1 MKRNFAD
8 QPTQGGGT
16 LVLNPNDFIGATPKG
31 VFTPS
36 PRFIDN
42 CNNCNMNTKM
52 NATGDSYSGGYYS
65 GEYNTSSTSNNTSNT
80 KNKNKKSG
88 GGFDWGT
95 LLGYAEKGADYWIS
109 REKGKSDTEIAQIEL
124 ERQKYIL
131 QQEKLKSGS
140 VVEKIKAYAVPIAI
154 IGGIGLV
161 GMVTYILLKRKK

>member
-16 LVLNPNDFIGATPKG
+16 LVLNPNDFIGATPQG

-52 NATGDSYSGGYYS
+52 NATGSEYEYDSS
-65 GEYNTSSTSNNTSNT
+65 SNNSSN
-80 KNKNKKSG
+80 NNSSNND
-88 GGFDWGT
+88 GFSWGDA
-95 LLGYAEKGADYWIS
+95 LGYIEKGADYWIS
-109 REKGKSDTEIAQIEL
+109 RQKGKTDVEIAQIEL
-124 ERQKYIL
+124 ERQRYIA

-140 VVEKIKAYAVPIAI
+140 AVEKIKAYAVPIAI

>member
-16 LVLNPNDFIGATPKG
+16 LVLNPNDFIGATPQG

-42 CNNCNMNTKM
+42 CNNCNMNKKKNT
-52 NATGDSYSGGYYS
+52 TGDYYS
-65 GEYNTSSTSNNTSNT
+65 GEYYTSSPSGNSSNP
-80 KNKNKKSG
+80 KKKDGKSG
-88 GGFDWGT
+88 KGWDI
-95 LLGYAEKGADYWIS
+95 LLGYVEKGADYWIN
-109 REKGKSDTEIAQIEL
+109 REKGKSDSEIAQIEL

-140 VVEKIKAYAVPIAI
+140 VVDKIKAYAVPIAI